1 MKRLSKAVKEE
12 AMQGMAAS
20 IRAAKIEADFDRLW
34 KHCSHVVAMLNKL
47 KSNSTLR
54 LTFDSQKK
62 FRRIE
67 INAFYFTEKGYH
79 QTTPV
84 CSLFWEIREEQSTFA
99 MRETLTEL
107 ENELTEYFQKID
119 EYYADETTANTP
131 YV

>member
-12 AMQGMAAS
+12 AMQHMAAA
-20 IRAAKIEADFDRLW
+20 IRTAKISPDFDRL
-34 KHCSHVVAMLNKL
+34 HVFCIIVVADLNKL

-62 FRRIE
+62 FRRLE

-84 CSLFWEIREEQSTFA
+84 CSLFWEIREEQTTFA

-107 ENELTEYFQKID
+107 ENQLTEYFQKID
-119 EYYADETTANTP
+119 DYYADETTAYTP

>member
-12 AMQGMAAS
+12 AMQGIAAS
-20 IRAAKIEADFDRLW
+20 IKAAKTEVSYDRLW
-34 KHCSHVVAMLNKL
+34 VHCSRVVACLHRL
-47 KSNSTLR
+47 KSSTTLR
-54 LTFDSQKK
+54 LTFDTQKK

-79 QTTPV
+79 QYNSV
-84 CSLFWEIREEQSTFA
+84 SSLFWEIQEEQTTYS

-107 ENELTEYFQKID
+107 ENQLTEYFQKID
-119 EYYADETTANTP
+119 DYYADETTAYTP

>member
-1 MKRLSKAVKEE
+1 MKRLSKSVKEE
-12 AMQGMAAS
+12 ALQGMAAT
-20 IRAAKIEADFDRLW
+20 IKAAKIEADFDRLW
-34 KHCSHVVAMLNKL
+34 KHCAELAAYLHRL
-47 KSNSTLR
+47 KSTATVR

-84 CSLFWEIREEQSTFA
+84 CSLFWEIREEQTTFA
-99 MRETLTEL
+99 MRETLFEL

-119 EYYADETTANTP
+119 DYYADETTAYTP